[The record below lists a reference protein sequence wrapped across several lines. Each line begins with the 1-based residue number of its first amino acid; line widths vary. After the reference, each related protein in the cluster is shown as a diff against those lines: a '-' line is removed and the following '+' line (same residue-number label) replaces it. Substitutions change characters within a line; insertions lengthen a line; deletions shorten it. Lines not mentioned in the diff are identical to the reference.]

1 MEKSGNLFRR
11 EVITMSEN
19 KTEYGYKQHQPVVPQ
34 YNKVPKGPRQTRHY
48 EEYQQAERQRQMQ
61 MEQQRQQ
68 QIQQQKVYKNQ
79 MLAQQQRQRQQQ
91 SVQRKKQV
99 QPEQPAQRTNRMQA
113 QQPMQQRAVTT
124 PKKQAQRTNRA
135 QAQQPMQQR
144 AAAVQKNQ
152 PQQPRQQIRRQ
163 PEQKKQQPQKQ
174 TPSKRQMDIKK
185 RRRKKEILLCV
196 LFVLILAVTFGL
208 AKLYTIWKGFEAKA
222 ENSDF
227 VAAAKPP
234 QEITDDMLNVLILG
248 TDKEGF
254 RADVNM
260 LVSFNVSKEEV
271 HIISV
276 PRDTRVTMTQDMIA
290 HLKEN
295 NRHIPERNGVYGQC
309 KLTELHAYAGD
320 GNRSTFSVAM
330 VEELLGVD
338 IDYYV
343 KVNLDAFQEIVDA
356 VGGVKFD
363 VEQRLYYTDPEQGL
377 YIDLYPGEQVL
388 DGKKA
393 EMLVRFREGY
403 AQKDLKRV
411 QVQQAFIKALAEQ
424 IFASGDI
431 INNLNRLIPIVL
443 EKTETD
449 MPVAVALQYVPYVAK
464 INPAQITTD
473 TVPGDGGSYFDL
485 DEDNTKALV
494 DYRIYGKEMPAYMQQ
509 TDATT
514 QNDTTMNG

>member
-1 MEKSGNLFRR
+1 
-11 EVITMSEN
+11 MSDN
-19 KTEYGYKQHQPVVPQ
+19 KTEYGYKQHQPVSPQ
-34 YNKVPKGPRQTRHY
+34 YNQMPKGPRQARHY

-68 QIQQQKVYKNQ
+68 QKAYKNQ
-79 MLAQQQRQRQQQ
+79 MLAQQQRQM
-91 SVQRKKQV
+91 QRKNQV
-99 QPEQPAQRTNRMQA
+99 QSEQPIQRANRMQA
-113 QQPMQQRAVTT
+113 QQPMQQRSVTG
-124 PKKQAQRTNRA
+124 QN
-135 QAQQPMQQR
+135 
-144 AAAVQKNQ
+144 NQ

-163 PEQKKQQPQKQ
+163 SEQKKQQSQKQ
-174 TPSKRQMDIKK
+174 TPSKRQMDMQK
-185 RRRKKEILLCV
+185 RRRRRDILLCV

-208 AKLYTIWKGFEAKA
+208 AKLYTVWKGFEAKA
-222 ENSDF
+222 EKSDF
-227 VAAAKPP
+227 VAAAQPP
-234 QEITDDMLNVLILG
+234 QEITDDLLNVLILG

-260 LVSFNVSKEEV
+260 LLSFNVTKEEV

-276 PRDTRVTMTQDMIA
+276 PRDARVTMTQDMIA

-330 VEELLGVD
+330 VEQLLGVD

-424 IFASGDI
+424 IFASGDVI
-431 INNLNRLIPIVL
+431 SNLNRLIPIAL

-449 MPVAVALQYVPYVAK
+449 MPVAVALQYVPYIAK

-494 DYRIYGKEMPAYMQQ
+494 DYRIYGKEMPEYMQQ
-509 TDATT
+509 PDVTT

>member
-1 MEKSGNLFRR
+1 
-11 EVITMSEN
+11 MSEN
-19 KTEYGYKQHQPVVPQ
+19 KTEYGYKQHQPVAPQ
-34 YNKVPKGPRQTRHY
+34 YNKVPKGPRQARHY

-61 MEQQRQQ
+61 MEQQRQR
-68 QIQQQKVYKNQ
+68 QIQQQKAYKNQ
-79 MLAQQQRQRQQQ
+79 MLAQQQRQMQQQ
-91 SVQRKKQV
+91 SMQRKKQV

-113 QQPMQQRAVTT
+113 QQPMQQRSVTG
-124 PKKQAQRTNRA
+124 QN
-135 QAQQPMQQR
+135 
-144 AAAVQKNQ
+144 NQ

-163 PEQKKQQPQKQ
+163 AEQKKQQPPKQ
-174 TPSKRQMDIKK
+174 TPSKRQVDMKK

-196 LFVLILAVTFGL
+196 LFVLLLAVTFGL

-227 VAAAKPP
+227 VAAAQPP
-234 QEITDDMLNVLILG
+234 QEITDDLLNVLILG

-260 LVSFNVSKEEV
+260 LVSFNVTKEEV
-271 HIISV
+271 HLISV

-343 KVNLDAFQEIVDA
+343 KVDLDAFQEIVDA

-388 DGKKA
+388 DGRKA

-411 QVQQAFIKALAEQ
+411 QVQQAFLKALAEQ
-424 IFASGDI
+424 IFASGDV
-431 INNLNRLIPIVL
+431 INNLNRLIPIAL
-443 EKTETD
+443 EKTETN
-449 MPVAVALQYVPYVAK
+449 MPVSVALQYVPYVAK

-494 DYRIYGKEMPAYMQQ
+494 DYRIYGKEMPEYMQQ